1 MDDNKIYNPPYSV
14 DRTEEFYEIVRK
26 LQKEQG
32 IQDNNNNNN
41 AIKNNNNALNNNNKK
56 NENQTPQEKTS
67 ASEFTKVASIV
78 SRRVEMTAN
87 KLSQLTRMVKSSS
100 MFNDSTADINRLSQN
115 IKTDMTALKQDID
128 ALATRLGMS
137 GEKGSQMRQHSA
149 HLVNN
154 LKVQLG
160 KQSKTFQNVLQDRA
174 KTLKDQQ
181 ERRFRMGVAN
191 KPGTALGRP
200 MVFGEHNNNNNSNNN
215 NNNNNS
221 FQSSPI
227 VNSSG
232 LRDRRSTSPT
242 SGISSQYGNN
252 NDNSK
257 TRRNSNNNN
266 NNNNNDNAP
275 LRLQEQQLISNYAES
290 RAQAVDTINS
300 TMSEL
305 GTMFSQLMEMIEL
318 QGQDIQRIDDDVSD
332 IESNLNSGLTELQTT
347 YNNSSNR
354 MLMMKIF
361 GVVMTFMIIFI
372 LFFA

>member
-1 MDDNKIYNPPYSV
+1 
-14 DRTEEFYEIVRK
+14 
-26 LQKEQG
+26 
-32 IQDNNNNNN
+32 
-41 AIKNNNNALNNNNKK
+41 
-56 NENQTPQEKTS
+56 
-67 ASEFTKVASIV
+67 
-78 SRRVEMTAN
+78 RVEMTAN

-200 MVFGEHNNNNNSNNN
+200 MVFGEHNNNNSNNNNN

-266 NNNNNDNAP
+266 NDNDNAP
-275 LRLQEQQLISNYAES
+275 LRLQEQQLIS
-290 RAQAVDTINS
+290 
-300 TMSEL
+300 
-305 GTMFSQLMEMIEL
+305 
-318 QGQDIQRIDDDVSD
+318 
-332 IESNLNSGLTELQTT
+332 
-347 YNNSSNR
+347 
-354 MLMMKIF
+354 
-361 GVVMTFMIIFI
+361 
-372 LFFA
+372 